1 VLNPPPKRCAKC
13 GADNLPLAPRCA
25 SCGQDFVGQWAV
37 APPAIT
43 DAPAGAYCATCGARL
58 VAGAAFCS
66 TCGTATG
73 AVPGKGASVDRP
85 GVIIPPVALVGGALA
100 VLLVAVAVVAFGSLT
115 GGQRAISDPSPSPS
129 RAVTPAPSAPPADTF
144 AATACRLTGDL
155 TTAQN
160 EHIIPLAG
168 MLGDWVAGLSIPVGQ
183 DARDRARAHATAAA
197 QILSRNA
204 STVGSLRSAAN
215 PELVVDIVKAYEGY
229 AAGLQTLA
237 PIFQNSNTADSLSQ
251 IVSGTQQLNAAKA
264 ALDDANS
271 KLDLMMAAGAA
282 NCP

>member
-1 VLNPPPKRCAKC
+1 MLNPPPKRCAKC

-25 SCGQDFVGQWAV
+25 SCGQDFVGQLAV

-115 GGQRAISDPSPSPS
+115 GGQRATSDPSPSPS
-129 RAVTPAPSAPPADTF
+129 RAVTAAPSAPPADTF
-144 AATACRLTGDL
+144 AATA
-155 TTAQN
+155 
-160 EHIIPLAG
+160 
-168 MLGDWVAGLSIPVGQ
+168 VG
-183 DARDRARAHATAAA
+183 
-197 QILSRNA
+197 
-204 STVGSLRSAAN
+204 
-215 PELVVDIVKAYEGY
+215 
-229 AAGLQTLA
+229 
-237 PIFQNSNTADSLSQ
+237 
-251 IVSGTQQLNAAKA
+251 
-264 ALDDANS
+264 
-271 KLDLMMAAGAA
+271 
-282 NCP
+282 